1 VRYVDVW
8 RLRVDPG
15 DHARACVRSV
25 LAGYLDVKPEALTF
39 VSGPR
44 GKPELEAA
52 GRLQFNFSRSGSF
65 GLLAVTRGRDIGV
78 DVERIEP
85 RRALGPI
92 ADRLFGADEAAALRS
107 MPEATRIRRFFELWT
122 QKEAY
127 AKALGVGLSVPLER
141 LRPPRGWSLVDL
153 PLGPEHAGA
162 VCVRGRRARVR
173 LLG

>member
-1 VRYVDVW
+1 MSEVDVW
-8 RLRVDPG
+8 RLRIVAG
-15 DHARACVRSV
+15 DDARALVRSV
-25 LAGYLDVKPEALTF
+25 LAGYLDAKPEALTF
-39 VSGPR
+39 VHGPH

-52 GRLQFNFSRSGSF
+52 GRLQFNVSRSGSL

-92 ADRLFGADEAAALRS
+92 ADRLFDPAEAAELRS
-107 MPEATRIRRFFELWT
+107 MPEARRIRRFFELWT

-153 PLGPEHAGA
+153 PLGPEHVGTL
-162 VCVRGRRARVR
+162 CVRGRRPRVR
-173 LLG
+173 LVG